1 MRPSK
6 SNTTSSSKP
15 PGMRP
20 NQKAVL
26 NSAINRR
33 KWDKM
38 VFDKQQILFDGVVTM
53 ETMLDSCRYLA
64 PETYSEVVAER
75 AADQQC
81 GYPICEMHLQTS
93 SSNPQF
99 RISSSDRKV
108 YDVSELR
115 SFCSP
120 ECYAASKFLS
130 SQLSSDPVYLRDMG
144 KDLVLDLVP
153 AMTKL
158 TQVRSVSDMPVS
170 VEDNVAEPSDP
181 AALSLLS
188 KKKIVHNY
196 IDSLISSLPLLTLD
210 DCSLPI
216 IEKSDVATH
225 TALDQDAMLDSTT
238 ATLSNSDGTAT
249 SNRDSQEVTEPT
261 FDLIEGYRA
270 RSAST
275 KLTDRKPV
283 TARLLQST
291 SKLSWV
297 GSSPRSVPVAT
308 ENERS
313 LASLDEQ
320 VSKLAVCKE
329 PLTTLEPAP
338 SMPLKTTPTNLNS
351 DLSVE
356 GKAETRSLPKRAS
369 QFLRFAEPIEACKSV
384 TLGSAASVPSS
395 TPELVRKTVETKP
408 ISILKHRD
416 SKTTPLSAVVLM
428 PAKPSVNSQQQITKT
443 VVLENP
449 MASDSKSMLENTP
462 DEEEASDDDDTH
474 SKASTDT
481 MDFGWLKPSASTTT
495 PFLSL
500 FGRIWM
506 ILDRIVTFQTL
517 QLLSEYKKGCQ
528 YVERGLFVYGRDV
541 ELLVRKNIFSE
552 KMTKTAKLIRQG
564 HKIDLDL
571 EYELLCI
578 VDTLNLGESTTV
590 LSAVEEW
597 MLCIV
602 LMRGI
607 CDSMVEGGITIAP
620 ADINW
625 TKVLEPAGMGND
637 ELAALVRGIAMVQPT
652 TGTLGGVVTN

>member
-1 MRPSK
+1 MGGGEQDSVVYQGKAAVHKPSFVQRQRMRPSK

-158 TQVRSVSDMPVS
+158 TDYFSRRSVSDMPVS

-384 TLGSAASVPSS
+384 TLGSSGICP
-395 TPELVRKTVETKP
+395 LVHARVK
-408 ISILKHRD
+408 
-416 SKTTPLSAVVLM
+416 
-428 PAKPSVNSQQQITKT
+428 
-443 VVLENP
+443 NP

>member
-144 KDLVLDLVP
+144 
-153 AMTKL
+153 
-158 TQVRSVSDMPVS
+158 RIY
-170 VEDNVAEPSDP
+170 
-181 AALSLLS
+181 SLAFIQE
-188 KKKIVHNY
+188 KIVHNY

-338 SMPLKTTPTNLNS
+338 LMPLKTTPTNLNS

-384 TLGSAASVPSS
+384 TLGPTASVSSS
-395 TPELVRKTVETKP
+395 TPEL
-408 ISILKHRD
+408 
-416 SKTTPLSAVVLM
+416 
-428 PAKPSVNSQQQITKT
+428 QITKT

-449 MASDSKSMLENTP
+449 MASDSKSILENTP

-481 MDFGWLKPSASTTT
+481 MDFGWLKPSASATT

-607 CDSMVEGGITIAP
+607 CDSMVEGGIMIAP

-652 TGTLGGVVTN
+652 AGTLGGVVTN

>member
-1 MRPSK
+1 MGGGEQDSVVYQGKAAVHKPSFVQRQRMRPSK

-158 TQVRSVSDMPVS
+158 T
-170 VEDNVAEPSDP
+170 
-181 AALSLLS
+181 
-188 KKKIVHNY
+188 
-196 IDSLISSLPLLTLD
+196 
-210 DCSLPI
+210 LPI

-384 TLGSAASVPSS
+384 TLGSSGICP
-395 TPELVRKTVETKP
+395 LVHARV
-408 ISILKHRD
+408 IVS
-416 SKTTPLSAVVLM
+416 M

-481 MDFGWLKPSASTTT
+481 MDFGWLKPSASATT

>member
-1 MRPSK
+1 MGGGEQDSVVYQGKAAVHKPSFVQRQRMRPSK

-53 ETMLDSCRYLA
+53 ETMLDSVSDSPCVATLA

-144 KDLVLDLVP
+144 KDLRL
-153 AMTKL
+153 
-158 TQVRSVSDMPVS
+158 Q
-170 VEDNVAEPSDP
+170 
-181 AALSLLS
+181 
-188 KKKIVHNY
+188 
-196 IDSLISSLPLLTLD
+196 
-210 DCSLPI
+210 
-216 IEKSDVATH
+216 
-225 TALDQDAMLDSTT
+225 
-238 ATLSNSDGTAT
+238 
-249 SNRDSQEVTEPT
+249 NRDSQEVTEPT

-384 TLGSAASVPSS
+384 TLGSA
-395 TPELVRKTVETKP
+395 
-408 ISILKHRD
+408 H
-416 SKTTPLSAVVLM
+416 LS
-428 PAKPSVNSQQQITKT
+428 PRP
-443 VVLENP
+443 
-449 MASDSKSMLENTP
+449 
-462 DEEEASDDDDTH
+462 
-474 SKASTDT
+474 
-481 MDFGWLKPSASTTT
+481 
-495 PFLSL
+495 
-500 FGRIWM
+500 
-506 ILDRIVTFQTL
+506 
-517 QLLSEYKKGCQ
+517 
-528 YVERGLFVYGRDV
+528 
-541 ELLVRKNIFSE
+541 
-552 KMTKTAKLIRQG
+552 RQ
-564 HKIDLDL
+564 
-571 EYELLCI
+571 
-578 VDTLNLGESTTV
+578 S
-590 LSAVEEW
+590 
-597 MLCIV
+597 
-602 LMRGI
+602 
-607 CDSMVEGGITIAP
+607 
-620 ADINW
+620 
-625 TKVLEPAGMGND
+625 
-637 ELAALVRGIAMVQPT
+637 
-652 TGTLGGVVTN
+652 